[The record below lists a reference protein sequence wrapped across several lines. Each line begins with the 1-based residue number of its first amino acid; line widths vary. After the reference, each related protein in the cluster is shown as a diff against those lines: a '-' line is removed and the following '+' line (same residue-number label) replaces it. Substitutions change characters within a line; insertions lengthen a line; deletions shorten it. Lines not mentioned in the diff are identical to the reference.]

1 MKTRLLKKV
10 SKRIRIVT
18 NDMNWFNVEIQDAY
32 TKWHK
37 FREFKTFK
45 DALYQKRHYIRTVL
59 IKDFGL
65 KTRYNKR
72 FDFNLKARYD
82 KR

>member
-10 SKRIRIVT
+10 NSRIRIVKK
-18 NDMNWFNVEIQDAY
+18 NSIFVVEVCDAY